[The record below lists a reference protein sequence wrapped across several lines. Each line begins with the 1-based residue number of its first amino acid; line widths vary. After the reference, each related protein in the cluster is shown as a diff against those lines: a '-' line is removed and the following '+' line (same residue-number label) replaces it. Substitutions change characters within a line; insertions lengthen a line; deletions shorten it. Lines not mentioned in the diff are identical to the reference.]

1 VRTKQGSLAQPVSK
15 SFTVLQVIPRMQ
27 AGGAEL
33 GCLQIAEA
41 LVGAGHRALV
51 ASAGGRMVPAL
62 EAAGA
67 RHVALPLASKNPLR
81 LWRNAQA
88 LGAIVRRE
96 GVDILHARSRAP
108 AWSALAAARSTGVPL
123 VTTYHSEYSERGRIK
138 RLYNSVM
145 VRGEKVIAV
154 SDHMAALIAAR
165 YGTDP
170 GRIAVIHRAVD
181 VGHFDPAAVTPERVA
196 RMRQLL
202 GLDSGQAVVLLAGRI
217 TRRKAQAHLVE
228 AAGLLK
234 RRGVEGFTCV
244 FAGEIEKRDYMAEV
258 EARVRALGLEACVR
272 FPGNLADMPAAYL
285 LADGSLNISEAEGL
299 PRVALESQAMGV
311 PVIVSDTGPGREAAL
326 TEPDV
331 PLEAAT
337 GLRVPFGQPEALA
350 DALGALLSWFPE
362 KRKAMGARGAAYV
375 RERFTLDRMRR
386 ATLEVYEQVLTGSRG
401 RGARFQ
407 GPGIQG

>member
-1 VRTKQGSLAQPVSK
+1 
-15 SFTVLQVIPRMQ
+15 MQ

-51 ASAGGRMVPAL
+51 ASEGGRMVPAL

-67 RHVALPLASKNPLR
+67 RHIALPLATKNPLQ

-88 LGAIVRRE
+88 LAAIIRRE
-96 GVDILHARSRAP
+96 RVDILHARSRAP
-108 AWSALAAARSTGVPL
+108 AWSALGAARSTGVPL

-145 VRGEKVIAV
+145 VRGETVIAV

-181 VGHFDPAAVTPERVA
+181 LGRFDPATVTPERVA

-202 GLDSGQAVVLLAGRI
+202 GLDSGPAVVLLAGRI

-244 FAGEIEKRDYMAEV
+244 FAGEIEKRDYMAEI
-258 EARVRALGLEACVR
+258 ESRVRALGLEARVR

-285 LADGSLNISEAEGL
+285 LADASLNISEAEGL

-311 PVIVSDTGPGREAAL
+311 PVIVSDTGPGREAVL

-331 PLEAAT
+331 PPEAAT

-350 DALGALLSWFPE
+350 EALGELLSWSAE
-362 KRKAMGARGAAYV
+362 KRKSMGARGAAHV

-386 ATLEVYEQVLTGSRG
+386 ATQEVYEQVLAGSRG
-401 RGARFQ
+401 RLPGSR
-407 GPGIQG
+407 GPEFTDSAET

>member
-1 VRTKQGSLAQPVSK
+1 MGSLAQSVPK
-15 SFTVLQVIPRMQ
+15 PFTVLQVIPRMQ

-51 ASAGGRMVPAL
+51 ASEGGRMVPAL

-67 RHVALPLASKNPLR
+67 RHIALPLASKNPLR

-88 LGAIVRRE
+88 LAAIVRRE
-96 GVDILHARSRAP
+96 RVDILHARSRAP
-108 AWSALAAARSTGVPL
+108 AWSALGAARSTGVPL

-181 VGHFDPAAVTPERVA
+181 LGRFDPATVTPERVA

-202 GLDSGQAVVLLAGRI
+202 GLESAPAVVLLAGRI

-228 AAGLLK
+228 AAGLLE
-234 RRGVEGFTCV
+234 RQGVEGFTCV
-244 FAGEIEKRDYMAEV
+244 FAGEIEKRDYMAEI
-258 EARVRALGLEACVR
+258 EARVRALGLEARVR

-285 LADGSLNISEAEGL
+285 LADASLNISEAEGL

-331 PLEAAT
+331 PPGAAT
-337 GLRVPFGQPEALA
+337 GLRVPFGHPEALA
-350 DALGALLSWFPE
+350 EALGALLSWSAE
-362 KRKAMGARGAAYV
+362 RRKAMGARGAAYV
-375 RERFTLDRMRR
+375 RERFALDRMRR
-386 ATLEVYEQVLTGSRG
+386 ATLEVYEQVLAGSGVRG
-401 RGARFQ
+401 VRFQ
-407 GPGIQG
+407 GPRIQGWP